1 MKNPSHIK
9 GITPQLDLMY
19 KFIGFALMGV
29 VAMMMIPGNLN
40 TLQGE
45 QPALFYG
52 AGTAT
57 LIDSQGNE
65 QFSQT
70 IHNLLVNDGE
80 DFLLDQTF
88 SDTVEPAADNI
99 SIGMICISDVAVTV
113 AEGETAGDFDVDNDL
128 DTAHTPCKQDEAV
141 STTGS
146 IATVNPAT
154 FTCGGTNCTDGDIIT
169 GFAVCQNDVTGSI
182 DVATCAAEGILF
194 AVIDLSPD
202 ITLAL
207 DETLDITY
215 TFDVTSPSN

>member
-29 VAMMMIPGNLN
+29 VAMMMIPGNFN
-40 TLQGE
+40 ALQGE

-57 LIDSQGNE
+57 LLDSQGNE

-70 IHNLLVNDGE
+70 IHNLLVDTGE
-80 DFLLDQTF
+80 DFLLDATF
-88 SDTVEPAADNI
+88 QDGATDVADNVQ
-99 SIGMICISDVAVTV
+99 IGSICISTGTIVVS
-113 AEGETAGDFDVDNDL
+113 ETRIATDFDTANAL
-128 DTAHTPCKQDEAV
+128 TEANCKEDTLV
-141 STTGS
+141 GTTGS
-146 IATVNPAT
+146 VATVNPAT
-154 FTCGGTNCTDGDIIT
+154 FTCGETNCTDNDIIT
-169 GFAVCQNDVTGSI
+169 GFAVCQNDVTDDLDFI
-182 DVATCAAEGILF
+182 NCATEGIMF
-194 AVIDLSPD
+194 AIIDLSPD

-215 TFDVTSPSN
+215 TFDVTSGSN